1 MTRDYAHELK
11 KEFQSISGK
20 YVLEKEISV
29 EVDGKTVLYIV
40 GNAIVDSSC
49 CGVGGCRYALV
60 PGYVRKLK
68 TKRNESGLWVSQ
80 VEPVVDPESRKKI
93 TQLIKQKEWVNQVQ
107 FWD

>member
-1 MTRDYAHELK
+1 MTRDYPHELK